1 MPAMAEFDVTCNTL
15 NCENIDI
22 TIRVNAVAD
31 NPFVICGP
39 CGNQI
44 QDVVA
49 VNDNQTR
56 LYLEWN

>member
-1 MPAMAEFDVTCNTL
+1 MDDATFAEFDVTCHSID
-15 NCENIDI
+15 CENANI

-44 QDVVA
+44 EDVVP
-49 VNDNQTR
+49 VEVGGSNR
-56 LYLEWN
+56 